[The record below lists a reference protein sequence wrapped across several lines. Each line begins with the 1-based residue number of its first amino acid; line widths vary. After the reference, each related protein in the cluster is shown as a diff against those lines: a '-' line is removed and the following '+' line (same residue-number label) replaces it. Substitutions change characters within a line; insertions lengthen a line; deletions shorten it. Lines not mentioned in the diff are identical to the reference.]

1 MQGNSHIDGR
11 VMQSPRALHW
21 ICIQPIRHHQCS
33 ILVGYGAQKANSCV
47 NISNQRRRIVTRRSL
62 IFVCRR
68 GGFFCASD
76 GFVVRIEK
84 QFVTTVLLWT
94 IASWWGILV
103 LVQELL
109 VGTGNLLSWSKS
121 QILQQRPRSHRRPR
135 NAVTQSPALNW
146 HSTHTAPFLDPC
158 VIHVAKFRI
167 SSDGLWRGVRWF
179 LFVDA
184 AVPFCASDGFV
195 MTDSIEKQFVTTVLL
210 LILIILYYSK
220 SSMPAFIQFPF
231 FSTQSPCKKNPLLSS
246 IVCRLVFVFCFYLRS
261 SIFPSPQKLRR
272 IRSYS
277 I

>member
-21 ICIQPIRHHQCS
+21 ICIQPIRHHQCP
-33 ILVGYGAQKANSCV
+33 ILVGYGSQKANSCV

-62 IFVCRR
+62 ILVCRR
-68 GGFFCASD
+68 GGSFCPSD

-109 VGTGNLLSWSKS
+109 VGTGNLFSWSKS

-146 HSTHTAPFLDPC
+146 HSTNTAPSMCPILVESMWQNFESAATDCDEAFVDFCLST
-158 VIHVAKFRI
+158 R
-167 SSDGLWRGVRWF
+167 RF
-179 LFVDA
+179 LFV
-184 AVPFCASDGFV
+184 PPMASWW
-195 MTDSIEKQFVTTVLL
+195 
-210 LILIILYYSK
+210 
-220 SSMPAFIQFPF
+220 
-231 FSTQSPCKKNPLLSS
+231 
-246 IVCRLVFVFCFYLRS
+246 
-261 SIFPSPQKLRR
+261 R
-272 IRSYS
+272 IRLRNNLSLQYCY
-277 I
+277 